1 MLQLLLGGSGSG
13 KTTLLYQRIRARAE
27 KGEKSIL
34 LVPEQFTSSTEG
46 RIYRE
51 LGDALSGMVESFS
64 FTSLAEKILS
74 TEGGAAV
81 QTLSDAG
88 RAVLVRRA
96 LEELQDNVH
105 YYHRHRRSAAF
116 CQMAAQ
122 TIDELKSAGLSGQQ
136 LAQLAGACGAESG
149 KLSELALIFQGYE
162 TLLARSGMDPSDRLE
177 LAGVRLEE
185 ALARHSLPEFL
196 RDRAVFI
203 DEFDTFNAPKKRLL
217 GAMLAALPSVTVAL
231 CDDGAPLLPGDLS
244 LFSGAKQ
251 VAAQLRQLARKNGA
265 EVAVPQLLRKDL
277 RHRNAPGLAAVAE
290 LLETGS
296 CTADAPA
303 GEVRLFAAPSREEEA
318 RAAAG
323 AIRRLMRQGVRCGKI
338 AVVCRDIAKYRAAVR
353 YEFRM
358 AEIPLY
364 CDEPTTPEFS
374 APATAVRAL
383 LEIARG
389 ADLTENLTTLA
400 KTGLCALSEEQVC
413 ALENYAYTWAP
424 TAAAWRE
431 KFERSPKGFGEQ
443 ELTEEDLRNRE
454 QAEHARALLVGA
466 VDAFR
471 AKVRGVNAE
480 AISRAVYFCLKTLGA
495 EEQQAAQVKAIRAG
509 RGIPAAE
516 EAAREWNVV
525 MGLLNEMAHL
535 LGEQAV
541 TVAEYEDLFGLL
553 LRSSDLGHIPQTLDA
568 VVLASAGKMRLD
580 APDYVFVLG
589 LAEGE
594 FPAAP
599 GEVGLLTHADRD
611 ALMAQKIDLPDCFE
625 NRVVREQVCFYKAL
639 TAPAKGL
646 WLSWPKGQGQ
656 TLCAALE
663 PLVEA
668 LAPAAPELELT
679 DLAATPADGLDC
691 LGGGWPL
698 TETERASLTEALH
711 TPGETEPQGLAL
723 LRRMADTAPR
733 QVHDLPALEAL
744 LGRKL
749 RISPSQL
756 EKYYTCRYG
765 YFLQYVLGLRPRR
778 RAELSADQSGT
789 LMHWVLQMALD
800 PHPGPDNPM
809 AALQPFMELDDE
821 AMAGLAALLV
831 DEYAK
836 RYLPEDT
843 ARFAYLLS
851 RLKKSMT
858 SLLLYLRDEQRQSSF
873 KPVACELKIGRGEDA
888 VPAQVYHLS
897 DGRTVQLVGTVD
909 RADEWVEEDG
919 TRWVRVVDYKT
930 GTKKLDLKEVYCGLD
945 CQMLLYLFS
954 LTRDKSGRFTGAEPA
969 GVLYLLAD
977 PAPETTTR
985 EKAAHSVEYKL
996 DGLVRDE
1003 QKLFDAMD
1011 ADETGRYLP
1020 FSYYKGAPSP
1030 YQKDKRA
1037 DIAKLNRIQLHL
1049 DDLVTRMGQQ
1059 LYEGQIAAEP
1069 LVTGRSPCQWCD
1081 YGFVCCNAGIGAGIL
1096 PVQINGNDKGSGQRK
1111 RGHPPGIS
1119 GKCSHLESSLF
1130 WVRSWLALFH
1140 TDPVG
1145 WQIQQRSHHLR
1156 DACCHADISPAVAQH
1171 GHAADL
1177 RLIDRLCQGGAIFQ
1191 QNMRLLFLHLP
1202 GLRIQCID
1210 RFLPRFQCEH
1220 HRRLSRSVHLSDQCF
1235 KPVFQLG
1242 LIRGDF
1248 LWGCAGGS
1256 RLRPGRHQLR
1266 QQQQQH
1272 GHPANEHR
1280 KSCAPLRAFASLKN
1294 RCDRC
1299 FFHGSASSAAV
1310 TASVLSSFCRNC
1322 TSCVCTCAGLSGGIH
1337 RIARAARI
1345 PSGVCS
1351 NSVSTRTGMP
1361 VCASHSA
1368 ANISFKR
1375 FAASVRIVVS
1385 TPSMEADACTG

>member
-1 MLQLLLGGSGSG
+1 MLHLVLGGSGSG
-13 KTTLLYQRIRARAE
+13 KTTLLYRRICARAQQ
-27 KGEKSIL
+27 GEKSIL
-34 LVPEQFTSSTEG
+34 IVPEQFTSSTEG

-51 LGDALSGMVESFS
+51 LGDAQSGMVESFS
-64 FTSLAEKILS
+64 FSSLAEKILS

-96 LEELQDNVH
+96 LGELQDNVR
-105 YYHRHRRSAAF
+105 YYYRHRRSAAF

-136 LAQLAGACGAESG
+136 LAELAKGCGAESG
-149 KLSELALIFQGYE
+149 KLEELALIFQGYE

-177 LAGVRLEE
+177 LAGARLEE
-185 ALARHSLPEFL
+185 TLARGTLPEFL
-196 RDRAVFI
+196 RDREVFI

-217 GAMLAALPSVTVAL
+217 GAMLAALPGVTVAL
-231 CDDGAPLLPGDLS
+231 CDDGTPLLPGDLS

-265 EVAVPQLLRKDL
+265 EVAAPELLRRDL
-277 RHRNAPGLAAVAE
+277 RHRDAPGLAAVAE
-290 LLETGS
+290 LLETGR
-296 CTADAPA
+296 CNPDTPA

-323 AIRRLMRQGVRCGKI
+323 AIRRLMRQGVRCSQI
-338 AVVCRDIAKYRAAVR
+338 AVVCRDIAKYRAIVR

-400 KTGLCALSEEQVC
+400 KTGLCALQEEQVC

-431 KFERSPKGFGEQ
+431 KFERSPRGFGEQ
-443 ELTEEDLRNRE
+443 EMTEEDLRNRDMAE
-454 QAEHARALLVGA
+454 QARALLVGA
-466 VDAFR
+466 VDALR
-471 AKVRGVNAE
+471 EKVKSANAE
-480 AISRAVYFCLKTLGA
+480 AISRALYFCLKTLGA
-495 EEQQAAQVKAIRAG
+495 EEQQAAQVEAIRSA

-525 MGLLNEMAHL
+525 MELLHEMARL
-535 LGEQAV
+535 LGEQTV

-599 GEVGLLTHADRD
+599 GETGLLTHADRD
-611 ALMAQKIDLPDCFE
+611 ALMAQEIDLPDCFE

-646 WLSWPKGQGQ
+646 WLSWPKGQGL

-663 PLVEA
+663 PVVEA
-668 LAPAAPELELT
+668 LDPAEPELALT
-679 DLAATPADGLDC
+679 DLASTPEDALDC

-698 TETERASLTEALH
+698 TDTERASLTAALQA
-711 TPGETEPQGLAL
+711 PGGEEPQGLAL

-744 LGRKL
+744 LGRRL

-765 YFLQYVLGLRPRR
+765 YFLQYVLGLKPRK

-789 LMHWVLQMALD
+789 LMHWVLQMALE
-800 PHPGPDNPM
+800 PNPGPDNPM
-809 AALQPFMELDDE
+809 AALAPFAELDDA
-821 AMAGLAALLV
+821 AMADLAALLV
-831 DEYAK
+831 EEYAR

-851 RLKKSMT
+851 RLKKSMAG
-858 SLLLYLRDEQRQSSF
+858 LLCYLRDEQRQSSF
-873 KPVACELKIGRGEDA
+873 RPVACELQIGRGEDA
-888 VPAQVYHLS
+888 VPPQVYRLS

-909 RADEWVEEDG
+909 RADEWIEEDG

-930 GTKKLDLKEVYCGLD
+930 GSKKLDLKEVYCGLD

-954 LTRDKSGRFTGAEPA
+954 LTRDASGRFTGAEPA

-977 PAPETTTR
+977 PAPETTDRTR
-985 EKAAHSVEYKL
+985 AARSVEYRI

-1020 FSYYKGAPSP
+1020 FGYRNGKPSP

-1037 DIAKLNRIQLHL
+1037 DAAKLDRIRLHL
-1049 DDLVTRMGQQ
+1049 DDLVTQMGRQ
-1059 LYEGQIAAEP
+1059 LYDGRIDAEP
-1069 LVTGRSPCQWCD
+1069 LVTGKSPCRWCD
-1081 YGFVCCNAGIGAGIL
+1081 YGFVCCHEDGIGERALDAPDKPFEL
-1096 PVQINGNDKGSGQRK
+1096 PETEDGEEN
-1111 RGHPPGIS
+1111 
-1119 GKCSHLESSLF
+1119 SHE
-1130 WVRSWLALFH
+1130 
-1140 TDPVG
+1140 
-1145 WQIQQRSHHLR
+1145 
-1156 DACCHADISPAVAQH
+1156 
-1171 GHAADL
+1171 
-1177 RLIDRLCQGGAIFQ
+1177 
-1191 QNMRLLFLHLP
+1191 
-1202 GLRIQCID
+1202 
-1210 RFLPRFQCEH
+1210 
-1220 HRRLSRSVHLSDQCF
+1220 
-1235 KPVFQLG
+1235 
-1242 LIRGDF
+1242 
-1248 LWGCAGGS
+1248 
-1256 RLRPGRHQLR
+1256 
-1266 QQQQQH
+1266 
-1272 GHPANEHR
+1272 
-1280 KSCAPLRAFASLKN
+1280 
-1294 RCDRC
+1294 
-1299 FFHGSASSAAV
+1299 
-1310 TASVLSSFCRNC
+1310 
-1322 TSCVCTCAGLSGGIH
+1322 
-1337 RIARAARI
+1337 
-1345 PSGVCS
+1345 
-1351 NSVSTRTGMP
+1351 
-1361 VCASHSA
+1361 
-1368 ANISFKR
+1368 
-1375 FAASVRIVVS
+1375 
-1385 TPSMEADACTG
+1385 

>member
-96 LEELQDNVH
+96 LEELQDNVY

-122 TIDELKSAGLSGQQ
+122 TIDELKSAGLSGRQ

-177 LAGVRLEE
+177 LAGARLEE

-466 VDAFR
+466 VDTFR

-535 LGEQAV
+535 LGEQTV

-611 ALMAQKIDLPDCFE
+611 ALMAQEIDLPDCFE

-656 TLCAALE
+656 TLCA
-663 PLVEA
+663 
-668 LAPAAPELELT
+668 
-679 DLAATPADGLDC
+679 
-691 LGGGWPL
+691 
-698 TETERASLTEALH
+698 
-711 TPGETEPQGLAL
+711 
-723 LRRMADTAPR
+723 
-733 QVHDLPALEAL
+733 ALEAL

-809 AALQPFMELDDE
+809 AALEPFMELDDE
-821 AMAGLAALLV
+821 AMASLAALLV

-888 VPAQVYHLS
+888 MPAQVYHLS

-1081 YGFVCCNAGIGAGIL
+1081 YGFVCCHETGIGERAL
-1096 PVQINGNDKGSGQRK
+1096 EAPAKPFEAPGQPEE
-1111 RGHPPGIS
+1111 G
-1119 GKCSHLESSLF
+1119 EEEQ
-1130 WVRSWLALFH
+1130 A
-1140 TDPVG
+1140 
-1145 WQIQQRSHHLR
+1145 
-1156 DACCHADISPAVAQH
+1156 
-1171 GHAADL
+1171 
-1177 RLIDRLCQGGAIFQ
+1177 
-1191 QNMRLLFLHLP
+1191 
-1202 GLRIQCID
+1202 
-1210 RFLPRFQCEH
+1210 
-1220 HRRLSRSVHLSDQCF
+1220 
-1235 KPVFQLG
+1235 
-1242 LIRGDF
+1242 
-1248 LWGCAGGS
+1248 
-1256 RLRPGRHQLR
+1256 
-1266 QQQQQH
+1266 
-1272 GHPANEHR
+1272 
-1280 KSCAPLRAFASLKN
+1280 
-1294 RCDRC
+1294 
-1299 FFHGSASSAAV
+1299 
-1310 TASVLSSFCRNC
+1310 
-1322 TSCVCTCAGLSGGIH
+1322 
-1337 RIARAARI
+1337 
-1345 PSGVCS
+1345 
-1351 NSVSTRTGMP
+1351 
-1361 VCASHSA
+1361 
-1368 ANISFKR
+1368 
-1375 FAASVRIVVS
+1375 
-1385 TPSMEADACTG
+1385 